1 MPTLIN
7 MTLTQD
13 EAKQENEVNPDPPK
27 YPWGLC
33 LTLNDDSLDKLGMD
47 KLPEI
52 GTKMRLVAMV
62 EVTGVSAST
71 YQGAEEK
78 RSSVD
83 LQVTDMSIDDG
94 GADTMSRAADTL
106 YGK

>member
-13 EAKQENEVNPDPPK
+13 EAKQENEVNSDPPK

-83 LQVTDMSIDDG
+83 LQVTDMAIDDG
-94 GADTMSRAADTL
+94 GAGTMSRAAETL